1 MKDRVEAY
9 RRDVRRGVNPFEGA
23 FPLWRNEQFV
33 AAVVDAFE
41 KTPGDPG
48 RLATFAET
56 ERAVLLEAQRRE
68 LRLLNQRDARERG
81 EDTEAERATCTAIA
95 PTDALKAGADETRRD
110 PDDFTSENCTVAQ
123 SHENDALAAGL
134 GEDDGEE
141 VEVEG
146 DVAVEEGLRLRDDAE
161 DEDEDERALRTT
173 KAETSGGDEVKES
186 APSDPAALRDPFLVA
201 AAEAAAGGARPTR
214 KSLQLGRRWYAENQ
228 YDPVPTSG
236 EERPESRKTL
246 PGSVPAGGAGAP
258 GAGATRGDSGGSG
271 AGGSARTDSGSGEA
285 APARPLAAFT
295 RPPRL
300 ILYPDGSMGEAPVP
314 GAAASG
320 DPLEASA
327 AAPPPGFQLG
337 GAPGANPFAY
347 HPFAYPAPWG
357 HAQVPGGHMPP
368 MFAAAMPPNAMAFLS
383 LIHI

>member
-1 MKDRVEAY
+1 M
-9 RRDVRRGVNPFEGA
+9 NPFDGA

-41 KTPGDPG
+41 ATPSDPS

-81 EDTEAERATCTAIA
+81 EDAEAERATCTAIA
-95 PTDALKAGADETRRD
+95 PTDAALLKSGADRLRRRD
-110 PDDFTSENCTVAQ
+110 PDGFTSENCLALRSRFDKNGQ

-161 DEDEDERALRTT
+161 DAEDEDEDERALRRTN
-173 KAETSGGDEVKES
+173 AETSGGDEAKERFPS

-246 PGSVPAGGAGAP
+246 PGSVPAGGAGA
-258 GAGATRGDSGGSG
+258 TRGDSGGSG

-300 ILYPDGSMGEAPVP
+300 ILYPDGSMSEEPLP
-314 GAAASG
+314 GAVASEPRLAPTATLDVKTG
-320 DPLEASA
+320 
-327 AAPPPGFQLG
+327 APPPGFR
-337 GAPGANPFAY
+337 PG
-347 HPFAYPAPWG
+347 
-357 HAQVPGGHMPP
+357 MPP
-368 MFAAAMPPNAMAFLS
+368 PGVRPGMPPAGMPPPGFRPGPPGPPM
-383 LIHI
+383 

>member
-41 KTPGDPG
+41 NTPGDPG

-95 PTDALKAGADETRRD
+95 TTEALKAGADETRPRD
-110 PDDFTSENCTVAQ
+110 PDDFTSENCLARSRFDKDGQ

-246 PGSVPAGGAGAP
+246 PGSVPAGGA
-258 GAGATRGDSGGSG
+258 R
-271 AGGSARTDSGSGEA
+271 AR
-285 APARPLAAFT
+285 AR
-295 RPPRL
+295 RL
-300 ILYPDGSMGEAPVP
+300 GRERRRRLRAHR
-314 GAAASG
+314 
-320 DPLEASA
+320 
-327 AAPPPGFQLG
+327 LG
-337 GAPGANPFAY
+337 IG
-347 HPFAYPAPWG
+347 
-357 HAQVPGGHMPP
+357 
-368 MFAAAMPPNAMAFLS
+368 
-383 LIHI
+383 